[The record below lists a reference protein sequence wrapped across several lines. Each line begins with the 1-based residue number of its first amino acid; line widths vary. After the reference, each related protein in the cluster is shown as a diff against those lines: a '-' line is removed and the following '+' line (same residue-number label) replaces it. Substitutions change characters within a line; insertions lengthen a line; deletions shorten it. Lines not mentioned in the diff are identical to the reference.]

1 MSHTA
6 WLDGQFVVRSTADRL
21 TVLHRATLDEAL
33 VAAGRYSV
41 VESSAALG
49 PGALLLREHRKDEPL
64 RVVLLRA
71 AP

>member
-6 WLDGQFVVRSTADRL
+6 WLDGHFIVQATTERL
-21 TVLHRATLDEAL
+21 TVLRRPTLDEAL
-33 VAAGRYSV
+33 VAAGQYSV

-71 AP
+71 GP